1 MGSMFAETDRLA
13 IFIQVLA
20 GIAVAC
26 TLVSAAMV
34 LMQKSGGE

>member
-1 MGSMFAETDRLA
+1 MGSMFAETDPLA

-26 TLVSAAMV
+26 TLASAAMV